1 MVGFL
6 MHWKCAIVG
15 AVGKVFLDSTSEFVN
30 GAFMLIGSFDASEKV
45 NERRVINIS
54 RLNTKHQ
61 IIFIGF
67 SPLPCW
73 SGEGATAF
81 VFAIIESCGWQ

>member
-1 MVGFL
+1 MRAIRQNEREVFVMVGFL
-6 MHWKCAIVG
+6 MHWKCAKVE

-67 SPLPCW
+67 SPLPC
-73 SGEGATAF
+73 
-81 VFAIIESCGWQ
+81 